1 MKKKFCVSRYK
12 KKFNPVFLGGL
23 EAMVKKSSLNSTKK
37 VGEKDSGV
45 PVDSAWHYM

>member
-1 MKKKFCVSRYK
+1 MSRVIKKSLILF
-12 KKFNPVFLGGL
+12 FLGGL